1 MRTEINYKK
10 EGFTQIFPILYITND
25 KEKAWVFGFGKKN
38 IAFVSGENDYYK
50 DNKKHFKNGGDIS
63 SSYDGVI
70 SSRFSKLKTNEKF
83 LLVVSVFAVAGL
95 FMYVYNKRRR

>member
-10 EGFTQIFPILYITND
+10 EGFTQIFPVLYITND

-50 DNKKHFKNGGDIS
+50 ENKERFKNGGEVL
-63 SSYDGVI
+63 YNNDGLV
-70 SSRFSKLKTNEKF
+70 SKFDKLKTNEKF

-95 FMYVYNKRRR
+95 FMYVYNKRRK